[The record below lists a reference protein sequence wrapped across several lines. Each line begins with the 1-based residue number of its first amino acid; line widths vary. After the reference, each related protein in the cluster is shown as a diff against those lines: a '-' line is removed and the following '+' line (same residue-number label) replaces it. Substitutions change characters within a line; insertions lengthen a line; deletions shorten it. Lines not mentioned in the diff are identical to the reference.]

1 MALEELLQ
9 VLRRETE
16 AEAAAILADARA
28 EAEAI
33 RARCEADLASR
44 SLRFQREQE
53 TVRQSAV
60 ELAVTQARRE
70 SRRDM
75 LEARERML
83 ARVFARAQERFPEA
97 LLTGEYQAALSA
109 QVDEALDCLAARPGT
124 VRCHPKIEPS
134 LAPLLGTRGNV
145 TVTVDESVG
154 SGFKVASNDGSV
166 EIDGTL
172 EGHLERTRNRMQQMV
187 VAALE
192 DTP

>member
-16 AEAAAILADARA
+16 AEAAAILAAARA

-33 RARCEADLASR
+33 QARCEADLAAR
-44 SLRFQREQE
+44 SGSFQSEQD
-53 TVRQSAV
+53 TVRRSAV

-83 ARVFARAQERFPEA
+83 ARVFARAQEQFPEA
-97 LLTGEYQAALSA
+97 LRTTEYQAALST
-109 QVDEALDCLAARPGT
+109 QVSEALNCLAARAGT
-124 VRCHPKIEPS
+124 VRCHPD
-134 LAPLLGTRGNV
+134 LAPALTPLLNTRQGI
-145 TVTVDESVG
+145 TVTVDASVG
-154 SGFKVASNDGSV
+154 SGFKVASDDGTV

-172 EGHLERTRNRMQQMV
+172 EGRLERTRNRMKQAVM
-187 VAALE
+187 AALE
-192 DTP
+192 ETP